1 MAKQQPQL
9 QDLVEILIQC
19 TSTLTAS
26 VKNNSK
32 EQIELKK
39 SIDSINL
46 KPDLSE
52 LKINQNDFY
61 KTITLN
67 SQNPVK
73 EMSGEFKQFQN
84 FLNQY
89 KSTTINYLVLS
100 NFLFFFVA
108 SFAIYVAVDMK
119 FQNQSLIELEQ
130 KNIDLVRQCNIISK
144 FFDENPKNF
153 KKYQTWSKKQLDKR
167 K

>member
-108 SFAIYVAVDMK
+108 SFAI
-119 FQNQSLIELEQ
+119 
-130 KNIDLVRQCNIISK
+130 
-144 FFDENPKNF
+144 
-153 KKYQTWSKKQLDKR
+153 
-167 K
+167 